1 MGKKVTGGSE
11 WEKNINMLTKEQ
23 SKYLSGVLSKGTTA
37 KSKRAY
43 QGFLEED
50 PELDLDKLLGR
61 SRDVYKDMMNQGTD
75 QAAFKTGVVDPM
87 MQQYN
92 QQVLPATQQRFVD
105 ANAGSSSALNQ
116 ALASGANDLTT
127 QMGSMYLPFMQS
139 QQQMR
144 LAGAQGYAGL
154 ADPYINQYNQANA
167 NKLTALAGINGLAGQ
182 QTFTP
187 LISQHQGIIGPTV
200 GAAGQV
206 AAGYARSSEKVKEN
220 IREYEKGLDIVKNL
234 DVKIYDYVEEVG
246 GDKNKIGVIAEKV
259 PQEIQGMVNG
269 VLGVDL
275 YGLIG
280 LLINSVKEL
289 NKKIE
294 VLEGK
299 CLSQ

>member
-1 MGKKVTGGSE
+1 MGKTMLGSSKH
-11 WEKNINMLTKEQ
+11 EKDINMLTKDQ
-23 SKYLSGVLSKGTTA
+23 SRFLSSVLSPGTASKA
-37 KSKRAY
+37 KRNY
-43 QGFLEED
+43 QQFLESGIDYGIEDMLAAD
-50 PELDLDKLLGR
+50 PE
-61 SRDVYKDMMNQGTD
+61 
-75 QAAFKTGVVDPM
+75 AFKKGVVDPM

-116 ALASGANDLTT
+116 ALASGANDLTV
-127 QMGSMYLPFMQS
+127 QMGQMYLPFLQNKEEMRADLYK
-139 QQQMR
+139 QQ
-144 LAGAQGYAGL
+144 
-154 ADPYINQYNQANA
+154 NA
-167 NKLTALAGINGLAGQ
+167 NRLTALSGLNSLAGQ

-187 LISQHQGIIGPTV
+187 LISKREGIAGPLIN
-200 GAAGQV
+200 AAGNM
-206 AAGYARSSEKVKEN
+206 AGAGIKASSETVKEN
-220 IREYEKGLDIVKNL
+220 IREYEKGLDVVKNL
-234 DVKIYDYVEEVG
+234 DVKIYDYVEELG

>member
-1 MGKKVTGGSE
+1 MGKTMMGSSKH
-11 WEKNINMLTKEQ
+11 EKNISMLTKDQ
-23 SKYLSGVLSKGTTA
+23 SRYLSDILTRGSSQKA
-37 KSKRAY
+37 KREY
-43 QGFLEED
+43 QGFLD
-50 PELDLDKLLGR
+50 DKTDIDLDKLLNPA
-61 SRDVYKDMMNQGTD
+61 RDVYGDLMNQGND
-75 QAAFKTGVVDPM
+75 ESAFKKGVVDPM

-127 QMGSMYLPFMQS
+127 QMGSLYLPFMQG
-139 QQQMR
+139 QQQTR
-144 LAGAQGYAGL
+144 LQAAQGYASL
-154 ADPYINQYNQANA
+154 ANPYLDLYQGSQA
-167 NKLTALAGINGLAGQ
+167 NKLTALSGLNSLAGQ

-187 LISQHQGIIGPTV
+187 LISKREGLAGPLIN
-200 GAAGQV
+200 AAGNI
-206 AAGYARSSEKVKEN
+206 AGAKMSSETVKEN
-220 IREYEKGLDIVKNL
+220 IREYEKGLDVVKNL

-246 GDKNKIGVIAEKV
+246 GDKNKIGVIAEKL
-259 PQEIQGMVNG
+259 PHEIQGMVNG

-289 NKKIE
+289 NQRIE